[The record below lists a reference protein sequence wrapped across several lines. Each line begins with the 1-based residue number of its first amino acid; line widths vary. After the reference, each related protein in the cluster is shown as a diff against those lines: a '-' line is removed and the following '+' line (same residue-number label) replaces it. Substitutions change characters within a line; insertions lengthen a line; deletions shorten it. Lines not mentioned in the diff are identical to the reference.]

1 MVLGGVSLAGGRGGV
16 LGPILAV
23 MILSQIKTDLTFLN
37 VNSNLATVAQGVI
50 LIVVVMLGSIAQLRR
65 TRA

>member
-1 MVLGGVSLAGGRGGV
+1 
-16 LGPILAV
+16 

-37 VNSNLATVAQGVI
+37 LNSNLATVAQGVI